1 MTDIF
6 SKIERGKIMSKI
18 RAKNTKPELIVRRYL
33 FSRGYRYRIN
43 VKSLPGSP
51 DIVFRKL
58 RTVIFVNG
66 CFWHGHDAC
75 NMFKLPKTNTDW
87 WKTKIKKNKTRDR
100 TKNMLLKQQGWHV
113 ITIWECQLSPKKR
126 MKTLFALDILLK
138 SISITPYLKHE

>member
-1 MTDIF
+1 
-6 SKIERGKIMSKI
+6 MSRI

-43 VKSLPGSP
+43 LKSLPGSP

-75 NMFKLPKTNTDW
+75 SMFKLPKTNTDW
-87 WKTKIKKNKTRDR
+87 WRTKIRKNKIRDRKKNI
-100 TKNMLLKQQGWHV
+100 LLKQQGWHV